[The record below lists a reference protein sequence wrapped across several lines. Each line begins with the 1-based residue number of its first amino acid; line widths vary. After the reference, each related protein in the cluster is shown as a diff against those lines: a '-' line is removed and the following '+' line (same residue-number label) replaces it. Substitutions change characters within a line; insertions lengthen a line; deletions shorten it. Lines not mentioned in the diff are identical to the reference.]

1 MKRLLSKG
9 LFLLT
14 TCLSL
19 TIYADSSRRIYEVW
33 KNEQAPNQGG
43 DWGIISAGG
52 TPFDK
57 NWEYNSYP
65 IGNGYMGAN
74 IFGRVDTERVQLSD
88 KTLHN
93 KGIYGGGGTTGFAEL
108 FIDFNHGKVKNYR
121 RSLNINEA
129 IAHVSY
135 EKDGVKYNR
144 EYFTSYPDNVMVIK
158 LTSSQ
163 KGKLAFTVRH
173 QIPYLGLSA
182 LSNKG
187 DAEKSKNY
195 FKGKNARTG
204 QLSAQGN
211 TLKLDGNIPMF
222 NQNYAAEIKIIAQGG
237 EVKAVD
243 KSMVVANADSA
254 LILVALG
261 TDYRLSDK
269 LFTNPNHMKTDK
281 SIDPKKVVAE
291 LVAKAEAKGYD
302 ALKAT
307 HLKDYQ
313 NLFKRVSVKLNSQ
326 KSELPSHLLLANYK
340 KGQEDTYLEELMF
353 QFGRYLLIASSREK
367 TLPANLQGVWSQY
380 HMTPWTGGYWHN
392 INVQM
397 NYWGVM
403 NTNLAECFESY
414 IEYFK
419 AYVPKAK
426 QHADA
431 YVKKLNPSKLAKEG
445 TGENGWIIGTSANA
459 FNISGAGGGHSGP
472 GTGGFTSK
480 LLMEYYYF
488 TQDKKFLEE
497 TGYPA
502 MLSMSKFFSKAL
514 VPDGDLLLVKPS
526 ASPENKVRKKEQ
538 VEFIKNLPGH
548 PGHVDKKGNYITIG
562 CTFDQGFVWENHMD
576 TLAGAK
582 ILSKQSPF
590 LDQIKEEA
598 TKLDPIII
606 GTSGQIKEYR
616 EEEAYSDIGDPRHRH
631 ISHLCT
637 LYPGTLINSNKPEW
651 MKAAKKTLDL
661 RGNKTTGWA
670 MAHRMNCRARL
681 KQGDEAHEA
690 YKTFIKE
697 RTVPNLWTLHPPFQ
711 IDGNFGTMAGVA
723 EMLIQSHEAYIE
735 PLPALPKAWINGSY
749 EGLVA
754 RGNFVFSAK
763 WKEGKISYL
772 TVTSR
777 MGGVCRIKYTGIDGV
792 TLKDSKDNI
801 IKTTSN
807 EQGHVAFSTR
817 KGESYT
823 FNIKSM

>member
-19 TIYADSSRRIYEVW
+19 SIFADSSRRVYEVW
-33 KNEQAPNQGG
+33 ENEQAPNQGG
-43 DWGIISAGG
+43 DWKIITAGG

-108 FIDFNHGKVKNYR
+108 FIDFNHGEVKNYR
-121 RSLNINEA
+121 RILNLNEA
-129 IAHVSY
+129 IAYISY
-135 EKDGVKYNR
+135 EKDGIEYTR
-144 EYFTSYPDNVMVIK
+144 EYFTSYPDNVLAIK
-158 LTSSQ
+158 LSASQ
-163 KGKLAFTVRH
+163 KGKLSFTVRH
-173 QIPYLGLSA
+173 EIPYLGLSA
-182 LSNKG
+182 LKHKG
-187 DAEKSKNY
+187 DTEKSKNY
-195 FKGKNARTG
+195 FKGKNSRTG
-204 QLSAQGN
+204 QLSAQGK

-222 NQNYAAEIKIIAQGG
+222 NQNYAAEINIIAQGG

-254 LILVALG
+254 VILVALG
-261 TDYRLSDK
+261 TDYKLSDK
-269 LFTNPNHMKTDK
+269 LFTNSNDKKTDK

-291 LVAKAEAKGYD
+291 LVTKAESKGYE
-302 ALKAT
+302 ALKMA

-313 NLFKRVSVKLNSQ
+313 NLFNRVAINLNSQ
-326 KSELPSHLLLANYK
+326 KSELPTHQLLANYK
-340 KGQEDTYLEELMF
+340 KGKEDTYMEELMF

-397 NYWGVM
+397 NYWGSCS
-403 NTNLAECFESY
+403 TNLAECFESY

-426 QHADA
+426 QHADS
-431 YVKKLNPSKLAKEG
+431 YVKRFNPSRLAKEG

-497 TGYPA
+497 TAYPA

-514 VPDGDLLLVKPS
+514 VPEGDFLLVKPS
-526 ASPENKVRKKEQ
+526 ASPEQKVRKKEQ
-538 VEFIKNLPGH
+538 LEKIKNTPGH
-548 PGHVDKKGNYITIG
+548 PGHVDKKGNYITVG

-576 TLAGAK
+576 TIAGAK
-582 ILSKQSPF
+582 ILGKKEPF
-590 LDQIKEEA
+590 LDQIKQEIK
-598 TKLDPIII
+598 KLDPIQL

-651 MKAAKKTLDL
+651 MEAAKKTLDF

-681 KQGDEAHEA
+681 KQGDEAHAA

-735 PLPALPKAWINGSY
+735 PLPALPKAWANGSY

-763 WKEGKISYL
+763 WENTKVSHL
-772 TVTSR
+772 TITSR
-777 MGGVCRIKYTGIDGV
+777 LGGECRIKYAAIDAV
-792 TLKDSKDNI
+792 QVKDSKGNV
-801 IKTTSN
+801 IKTTSK
-807 EQGHVAFSTR
+807 QTGHVEFSTS
-817 KGESYT
+817 KGETYS
-823 FNIKSM
+823 FNL